1 MKIKKKLS
9 IIKKPKEE
17 EFKKENQELK
27 RVYLEIKKSDI
38 YFFGVDVP
46 IKKNPNEENTEA
58 IKKAWNVVNGKLI
71 DLETVRIGDGFETK
85 ILKKELIK
93 K

>member
-9 IIKKPKEE
+9 IVEKSKKEKV
-17 EFKKENQELK
+17 KKENQKLK
-27 RVYLEIKKSDI
+27 RVYLEISKTDI

-46 IKKNPNEENTEA
+46 NKESISEENTEA
-58 IKKAWNVVNGKLI
+58 IKLAWNVVNKKLI
-71 DLETVRIGDGFETK
+71 DLESVRIGDGFQTK

-93 K
+93 I